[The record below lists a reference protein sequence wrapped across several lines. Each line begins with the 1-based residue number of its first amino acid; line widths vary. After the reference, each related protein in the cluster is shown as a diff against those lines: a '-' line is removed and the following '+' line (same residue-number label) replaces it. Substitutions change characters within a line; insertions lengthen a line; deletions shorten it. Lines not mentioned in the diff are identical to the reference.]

1 MSIRNSQ
8 NQGSVN
14 EHCPSHLINSHAYP
28 RREQGTE
35 PISSAAARVPWS
47 FQDVTDVPSIPYDE
61 DTLTVCVLFWPA
73 SGELLRAPPHLMGDA
88 FHPPQVPWICRVV
101 PRDEAAD
108 VCTRLLMYGND
119 AHRITS
125 RGNQKKEKK
134 KEMEE
139 IEDSILPR
147 SNMGSSISRHRG
159 ITEVLSRESSVDGR
173 DRSLWSP
180 RLVCSPASP
189 LRPDRQVESSECLF
203 QALSPAA
210 HGA

>member
-1 MSIRNSQ
+1 MENKKKKKKIGSYLQHKVSIRNSQ

-125 RGNQKKEKK
+125 RGNQKKRRRRKK
-134 KEMEE
+134 WKK
-139 IEDSILPR
+139 SRTP
-147 SNMGSSISRHRG
+147 SSRG
-159 ITEVLSRESSVDGR
+159 VTWGPQYPDIAA
-173 DRSLWSP
+173 SLKS
-180 RLVCSPASP
+180 
-189 LRPDRQVESSECLF
+189 CLGN
-203 QALSPAA
+203 PP
-210 HGA
+210 